1 MATSPKPQ
9 SPITTDELCR
19 RIVEAV
25 AAHEQC
31 DVTDLPPLY
40 NAVEPDAVCKLFAST
55 ATHNRP
61 TGQVTFTYCEHRV
74 TVDASGSVSVEP
86 TG

>member
-1 MATSPKPQ
+1 MATAPESQ
-9 SPITTDELCR
+9 SSITTDELCR

-31 DVTDLPPLY
+31 GVTELPPLY
-40 NAVEPDAVCKLFAST
+40 DAVEPDAVCNLFAAT
-55 ATHNRP
+55 ATHNRS

-74 TVDASGSVSVEP
+74 TVDATGSVSVEA